1 MLQYQTIHKEVPNMA
16 TNMSR
21 RVFLKCAGAAALAVT
36 ASGIFTGCSPSGG
49 GSKDT
54 VYGVGE
60 STQINGVNVKL
71 LGYRQDKISGMVG
84 NYAGKTFITVCIGL
98 ENQSEQTVKMGNT
111 TETELAE
118 VLKAIYN
125 NQYETLGKSDFKMTS
140 DSGKIGHA
148 EIGYLTDE
156 TGLKSYGVRDNLNPK
171 ETGCIKI
178 YAVVP
183 SNWEQIGIQYTP
195 YFAPNETRSFV
206 LNRANKL

>member
-1 MLQYQTIHKEVPNMA
+1 MA
-16 TNMSR
+16 SMSR

-36 ASGIFTGCSPSGG
+36 ASGIFAGCSEEGG
-49 GSKDT
+49 GSKNT

-60 STQINGVNVKL
+60 STQVNGVNVKL
-71 LGYRQDKISGMVG
+71 LGYRLDPISGMVG

-118 VLKAIYN
+118 VLRAIYN

-140 DSGKIGHA
+140 DSGKICHA

-156 TGLKSYGVRDNLNPK
+156 TGLKTYGVRDNLQPK
-171 ETGCIKI
+171 QTGCIKI
-178 YAVVP
+178 HAIVP
-183 SNWEQIGIQYTP
+183 SDWEQIGIQYTP

-206 LNRANKL
+206 LNRTNKLE

>member
-1 MLQYQTIHKEVPNMA
+1 MA
-16 TNMSR
+16 TNLSR

-36 ASGIFTGCSPSGG
+36 ASGIFAGCAPSGG

-195 YFAPNETRSFV
+195 YFAPNETRNFV

>member
-1 MLQYQTIHKEVPNMA
+1 MA

-36 ASGIFTGCSPSGG
+36 ASGIFAGCAPSGG

-125 NQYETLGKSDFKMTS
+125 NQYETLGKSDFKITS

-195 YFAPNETRSFV
+195 YFAPNETRNFV

>member
-1 MLQYQTIHKEVPNMA
+1 MA

-36 ASGIFTGCSPSGG
+36 ASGIFTGCAPSGG

-195 YFAPNETRSFV
+195 YFAPNETRNFV
-206 LNRANKL
+206 LNRADKL